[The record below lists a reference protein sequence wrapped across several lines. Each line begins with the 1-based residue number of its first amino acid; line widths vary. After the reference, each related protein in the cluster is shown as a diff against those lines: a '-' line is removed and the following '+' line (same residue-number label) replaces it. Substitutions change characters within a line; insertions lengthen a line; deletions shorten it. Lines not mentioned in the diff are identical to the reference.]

1 MLGDRGLGGRSGR
14 VVLARKVSRGV
25 GGDAGDA
32 ENLLARKVS
41 IGGVSRGVSRGFRG
55 VSGDAGEGAN
65 PVESIGI
72 EGHPGES
79 VVHQTVQI
87 FTGIALLAGQPGAIR
102 NRTVVHRRDIWGVV
116 AFDNHGGAG
125 RKGGGRLGGQQS
137 ALGGILLAPPVL
149 QIG

>member
-1 MLGDRGLGGRSGR
+1 M
-14 VVLARKVSRGV
+14 VLVSRGV
-25 GGDAGDA
+25 SGDAGDA

-41 IGGVSRGVSRGFRG
+41 SGGVGGGVSRGVRG

-102 NRTVVHRRDIWGVV
+102 NRTVVHRRDIRGVV
-116 AFDNHGGAG
+116 AFDDHGGAG
-125 RKGGGRLGGQQS
+125 RKGGGRLGDQQS
-137 ALGGILLAPPVL
+137 ALSGILLAPPVL
-149 QIG
+149 HIG